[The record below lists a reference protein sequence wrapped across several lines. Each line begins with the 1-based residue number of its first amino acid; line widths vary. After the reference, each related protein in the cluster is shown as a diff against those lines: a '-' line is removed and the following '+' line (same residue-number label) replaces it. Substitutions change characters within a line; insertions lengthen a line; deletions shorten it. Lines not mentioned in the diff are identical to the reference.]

1 MAYYFLFPEKD
12 STVYSVPDRSKLNTG
27 HDEILEIVK
36 EKGTSD
42 ARFYPSRIFI
52 KFKNEEI
59 KTTISDTIG
68 HETFNDGVS
77 SVALQLFSTEHKNLP
92 TVFNLNLYALSQS
105 WDEGSGRF
113 SNLPTSSDGCSWVYR
128 DNDTLKTEWES
139 SNFTPGT
146 TGSITSSNNL
156 ITFGGG
162 TWYTGSDFF
171 ATQQFVNADKLDTN
185 FDVTSIIQKYS
196 SSFFEGSTPANLLNS
211 TASLVMYEGNLSNIG
226 ANAGSIIFLEDA
238 NGIGAGFISI
248 SENGNPGT
256 ELSANGHYQWNISTS
271 GTNDFA
277 GSPASALS
285 QSINLSPLEL
295 GVTME
300 KITIDGQEYQNL
312 TITQLIAGSAGE
324 TTIKYKT
331 SATFGQYV
339 YDKTLPLKFSSGI
352 EFTYEGIDNN
362 GFVIKR
368 PKAKEENISS
378 SFGELK
384 YFSVDTHTIY
394 PPKLAFK
401 WDDSIYPDTYTGSA
415 KLNGDLN
422 ISLYRNEKEYNQNDV
437 AIFRVHVRDK
447 YPTRKFTTTSN
458 FLDVGY
464 FTTSSF
470 YSVRDA
476 YTEEEIIP
484 FDTSFTKMSADSE
497 GMYFKIHMNGLQ
509 PERYYRLLFKHTN
522 NDGTTVYDDNFH
534 FKIIR

>member
-248 SENGNPGT
+248 SEMET
-256 ELSANGHYQWNISTS
+256 QELN
-271 GTNDFA
+271 
-277 GSPASALS
+277 
-285 QSINLSPLEL
+285 
-295 GVTME
+295 
-300 KITIDGQEYQNL
+300 
-312 TITQLIAGSAGE
+312 
-324 TTIKYKT
+324 
-331 SATFGQYV
+331 
-339 YDKTLPLKFSSGI
+339 
-352 EFTYEGIDNN
+352 
-362 GFVIKR
+362 
-368 PKAKEENISS
+368 
-378 SFGELK
+378 
-384 YFSVDTHTIY
+384 
-394 PPKLAFK
+394 
-401 WDDSIYPDTYTGSA
+401 
-415 KLNGDLN
+415 
-422 ISLYRNEKEYNQNDV
+422 
-437 AIFRVHVRDK
+437 
-447 YPTRKFTTTSN
+447 
-458 FLDVGY
+458 
-464 FTTSSF
+464 
-470 YSVRDA
+470 
-476 YTEEEIIP
+476 
-484 FDTSFTKMSADSE
+484 
-497 GMYFKIHMNGLQ
+497 
-509 PERYYRLLFKHTN
+509 
-522 NDGTTVYDDNFH
+522 
-534 FKIIR
+534 